1 MPPAGIPAVVVWA
14 LGVVGAAVLAKCIK
28 DEWQR
33 LNAGLHPQTTVRM
46 SETDNIERKRL
57 PTLRRDPKTGIYRA
71 D

>member
-14 LGVVGAAVLAKCIK
+14 LGVVGAAVLAKYIK

-46 SETDNIERKRL
+46 STTDSTDRKRL
-57 PTLRRDPKTGIYRA
+57 PTLRRDPKTGIYHA